1 MGPTACTWRWALL
14 VAGRK
19 VQHSGRLARG
29 RVSVEGA
36 PMGLRKRGL
45 GTEMGTVPGKAVSSS
60 VFSLGPKGKFL
71 LSDHAQ
77 ALWAHSCQVCRAR
90 AKEVRVWCVLG
101 GRVFREGL
109 LRSS

>member
-77 ALWAHSCQVCRAR
+77 ALWAHSCQCAGQGPRKSGCGACWE
-90 AKEVRVWCVLG
+90 A
-101 GRVFREGL
+101 VFSGKDC
-109 LRSS
+109 